1 MQWGLKHDFS
11 VKPTFSL
18 ESWFHGNF
26 WVWSRF
32 MILFHNEKWEC
43 LDLLIISAFS
53 HRLNDRILKAENAAF
68 VDLTGESYPTLELET
83 FATLNQQMMAGTLAK
98 HLKYLTSNKKD
109 KLHVLTAWTVVD
121 LERPQGRELFRG
133 ALTQFKASNQLRIG
147 KREGYGKQGGIF
159 RKTSFWERKNECG
172 LNVL

>member
-1 MQWGLKHDFS
+1 MRMFRSTKIS
-11 VKPTFSL
+11 VFYY
-18 ESWFHGNF
+18 
-26 WVWSRF
+26 
-32 MILFHNEKWEC
+32 
-43 LDLLIISAFS
+43 
-53 HRLNDRILKAENAAF
+53 RLNDRILKAENAAF

-147 KREGYGKQGGIF
+147 KGEGYGKEGGIF
-159 RKTSFWERKNECG
+159 RKTSF
-172 LNVL
+172 

>member
-1 MQWGLKHDFS
+1 MISIMKETTTVQKAIYRNQLQDGDDCLDYMMKQPNIMPRYG
-11 VKPTFSL
+11 K
-18 ESWFHGNF
+18 NF
-26 WVWSRF
+26 VNPNDLRQY
-32 MILFHNEKWEC
+32 
-43 LDLLIISAFS
+43 LDLLLISVVFYY
-53 HRLNDRILKAENAAF
+53 RLNDRILKAENAAF

-159 RKTSFWERKNECG
+159 RKMSF
-172 LNVL
+172 